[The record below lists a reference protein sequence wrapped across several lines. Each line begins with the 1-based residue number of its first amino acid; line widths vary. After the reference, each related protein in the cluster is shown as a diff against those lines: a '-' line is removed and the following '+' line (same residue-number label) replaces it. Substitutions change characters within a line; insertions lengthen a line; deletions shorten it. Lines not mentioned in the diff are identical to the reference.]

1 MRNRDAE
8 FEAAFGRRS
17 TSEASTTTVSS
28 DTMCPICGRDSCDDP
43 THVPPDAQPAP
54 TAPTTRPPLVVQR
67 ACDLIQMPRPLEII
81 EGFAWAGCLTVLVS
95 ESGIGKTFVLFDAS
109 AAVSDDVSWHGREVR
124 SGSVLY
130 LSFEGDALGV
140 RLRALKEIGHRLEHL
155 YVVRASDPIS
165 PRVTRDGEERSIGEL
180 TIVAALETLVSELAK
195 EKRPPIALL
204 VIDTVRASLSG
215 SEDSSEHVSAYQ
227 RAVRRIMAYV
237 PEAATILAH
246 HAGWQDSET
255 QKKRERGSSAWRG
268 NSDAVLFL
276 ETGAAAVGAGE
287 VPLTLRVLK
296 VRDAE
301 RPAPLHL
308 IRRRIELAEC
318 AGTDLRRGPVTSCV
332 IDHDRRTREDRE
344 AEATAAADRQQH
356 EIDREMLRAILKH
369 PDAATSQNGLRLL
382 VGLRR
387 DAVSESVSRLL
398 QHGWVRLPS
407 RQRQP
412 YTLTDAGR
420 EALEVGQ

>member
-1 MRNRDAE
+1 MTPDGWTDADP
-8 FEAAFGRRS
+8 
-17 TSEASTTTVSS
+17 TV
-28 DTMCPICGRDSCDDP
+28 CPKCGRDSCDDP
-43 THVPPDAQPAP
+43 AHLPPDRQSAL
-54 TAPTTRPPLVVQR
+54 TASTRRPRLTIQCAR
-67 ACDLIQMPRPLEII
+67 DLIHLPRPIEII
-81 EGFAWAGCLTVLVS
+81 EGFAWSGCLTVLVS
-95 ESGIGKTFVLFDAS
+95 ESGIGKTFVLFDAA

-124 SGSVLY
+124 PGSVLY

-140 RLRALKEIGHRLEHL
+140 RLRALTEIGHRLEHL

-165 PRVTRDGEERSIGEL
+165 PRLTRDGEERSVGEI
-180 TIVAALETLVSELAK
+180 TVVAALEGLVHELDTT
-195 EKRPPIALL
+195 KRPPITLL

-215 SEDSSEHVSAYQ
+215 SEDSSEHVAAYQ

-237 PEAATILAH
+237 PRAATVLAH

-276 ETGAAAVGAGE
+276 EAGSSDSTREGE
-287 VPLTLRVLK
+287 VPLTLRALK

-308 IRRRIELAEC
+308 IRRRIELAEG
-318 AGTDLRRGPVTSCV
+318 AGADLRRGPVTSCV

-344 AEATAAADRQQH
+344 AEAMATADRQRH
-356 EIDREMLRAILKH
+356 EIDRQTLRAILEH
-369 PDAATSQNGLRLL
+369 PDEATSQNALRLL
-382 VGLRR
+382 VGMRK
-387 DAVSESVSRLL
+387 DAVSDAVARLL
-398 QHGWVRLPS
+398 HHGWVRLPS

-412 YTLTDAGR
+412 YTVTDAGR
-420 EALEVGQ
+420 QALELDGVGE